1 MTSKHPPIY
10 TLVLTAVFFLAC
22 LYFTLNLNLNEKVT
36 ALLPDSDPDVI
47 DFNYVISQVPAAQNL
62 YIQVETKENDPAAL
76 VKAGDAFFAAME
88 VSPYFTDIIY
98 QFSQASVIDLMEFIH
113 QNKYWLFD
121 DRDLTEIQ
129 RRFTPE
135 NINLLLPDI
144 KRKLLD
150 PAAMFATKSLT
161 RDPFGLD
168 SIILKRLT
176 AFQTEASGIKVS
188 GSRIISQDGKSLLIM
203 ASPAFP
209 AVDTRQSRKMIEFLN
224 LEKSK
229 LILTHGQNIMVGI
242 SGAHVAT
249 LDNSTTIQADVK
261 RAILVMTLGIL
272 IMGLLFFGRF
282 YHVLLIFL
290 PTLVSLTF
298 ASAAISFFT
307 HQVSAIALGCGAVL
321 MGITVDFGIHI
332 LFHVDT
338 RGPEH
343 TQTII
348 DQLKHPIATG
358 AATTMAAFGC
368 LLFSSLP
375 GQRQMGWF
383 ALVGIFSAAVF
394 AVFILKPFITIWAR
408 PPKKPL
414 ISLTNFSQNLV
425 AFRKKHLH
433 FLFFFCLILLGT
445 SFFGLGSFRFEGDVS
460 ALNHLTPQTQ
470 KDMDKFLATWGQE
483 SPSIFL
489 VQAPSLDQAL
499 EKNDQL
505 FSRLKQMED
514 KGDLKGIASLSEIF
528 PSVAQ
533 REKQFRA
540 FQDAFPLGWIKTLEQ
555 TMTQAC
561 ETHGFTQDAF
571 APFFT
576 SLKKIYTQ
584 KGLPPYGLE
593 DFTPTVISPL
603 IKSKLIFTKVQ
614 PGKLTGGQPK
624 TVLILTTA
632 QIKDKTKIAGIT
644 AQVKRA
650 VPGTL
655 FLDKQNFIKKITTLV
670 AKEFKLF
677 FVGAGLSMMAM
688 LFLFQRRLKV
698 VLITMTPVCL
708 SAIITA
714 GLLGLAGIPINLI
727 SIVFII
733 FVFGVG
739 VDFSIFLVH
748 HEMNKAREDE
758 AVTSG
763 AVTTGAVIICAMTT
777 TGAFACLAFARH
789 QALFSIGAAGLL
801 GMLVSLI
808 LALVIIPF
816 LTEHWI
822 LKQ

>member
-1 MTSKHPPIY
+1 MTSKRPQIY
-10 TLVLTAVFFLAC
+10 TILLTGIFYLVC

-36 ALLPDSDPDVI
+36 SLLPDSDPDVI
-47 DFNYVISQVPAAQNL
+47 DFNYVMTQVPAAQNI
-62 YIQVETKENDPAAL
+62 YIQIETKEVNPAAL
-76 VKAGDAFFAAME
+76 IKAGDAFFAAME
-88 VSPYFTDIIY
+88 GSPYFTSIVY
-98 QFSQASVIDLMEFIH
+98 KFSQASVMGLMDFIH
-113 QNKYWLFD
+113 ENKYWLFD
-121 DRDLTEIQ
+121 ENDIIDIQ
-129 RRFTPE
+129 KRFSPD
-135 NINLLLPDI
+135 NINRLLPDI

-150 PAAMFATKSLT
+150 PSAMFTAQSLT

-168 SIILKRLT
+168 TIILKRLR
-176 AFQTEASGIKVS
+176 AFQTEASGIQIS
-188 GSRIISQDGKSLLIM
+188 GSRITSPDGKSLLII

-209 AVDTRQSRKMIEFLN
+209 AVDTRQSREMIDFLTQ
-224 LEKSK
+224 EKSK
-229 LILTHGQNIMVGI
+229 LVLTHDQNIMVGI
-242 SGAHVAT
+242 SGAHAAT

-272 IMGLLFFGRF
+272 AMGLLFFGRF

-298 ASAAISFFT
+298 ASAALCFFT

-332 LFHVDT
+332 LFHVDA

-368 LLFSSLP
+368 LFFSSLP

-383 ALVGIFSAAVF
+383 ALMGIFGAAVF
-394 AVFILKPFITIWAR
+394 AVFVLKPFITIWAR

-414 ISLTNFSQNLV
+414 VSLTNFSQDLI
-425 AFRKKHLH
+425 AFRKKHIKL
-433 FLFFFCLILLGT
+433 LLFFCLILLVT
-445 SFFGLGSFRFEGDVS
+445 SLFGLGSFRFEGDVS

-470 KDMDKFLATWGQE
+470 KDMDKFLATWGQD

-489 VQAPSLDQAL
+489 VQAPTLDQAL

-505 FSRLKQMED
+505 FSQLKQMENQ
-514 KGDLKGIASLSEIF
+514 GDLRGIASLSEII

-533 REKQFRA
+533 REKQFQA
-540 FQDAFPLGWIKTLEQ
+540 FQDAFSPYQIKTMEK
-555 TMTQAC
+555 TMAQASIV
-561 ETHGFTQDAF
+561 HGFSRDAF

-576 SLKKIYTQ
+576 SLKNTYNQ
-584 KGLPPYGLE
+584 GGLPPFGLD
-593 DFTPTVISPL
+593 DFAPTVISPL
-603 IKSKLIFTKVQ
+603 IKSKLIVSKGQ
-614 PGKLTGGQPK
+614 SGGQPD
-624 TVLILTTA
+624 TVLVLTTA
-632 QIKDKTKIAGIT
+632 QIEDKSKIAGIT
-644 AQVKRA
+644 AQVKKA
-650 VPGTL
+650 VPGIV
-655 FLDKQNFIKKITTLV
+655 FLDKQNFIKKVTTLV

-677 FVGAGLSMMAM
+677 FVGAALSMVVM
-688 LFLFQRRLKV
+688 LFIFQRRPKR

-708 SAIITA
+708 SAVITA

-748 HEMNKAREDE
+748 QEINKNREGE
-758 AVTSG
+758 AVAAG
-763 AVTTGAVIICAMTT
+763 ALTTGAVLICAMTT
-777 TGAFACLAFARH
+777 TGAFACLTFARH